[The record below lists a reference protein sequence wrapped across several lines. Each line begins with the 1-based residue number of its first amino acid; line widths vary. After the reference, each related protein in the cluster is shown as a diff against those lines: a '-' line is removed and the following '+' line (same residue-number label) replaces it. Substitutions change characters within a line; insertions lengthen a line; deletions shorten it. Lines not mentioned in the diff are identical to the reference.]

1 MSLALLGLRRSASC
15 DAKLTSQ
22 PFIADRFDV
31 PHMNVFI
38 MVRSRDPVTPGRV
51 HALVVSLRIKTSAN
65 VTRLACHVH

>member
-1 MSLALLGLRRSASC
+1 
-15 DAKLTSQ
+15 
-22 PFIADRFDV
+22 
-31 PHMNVFI
+31 MNVFI